1 MWIVGGD
8 AKMLTISEIKN
19 SISDI
24 VIKYPI
30 KKISLFGSY
39 ADGSANEES
48 DIDILVEF
56 LPSNVSLFLLSDI
69 KNEIE
74 SRLNKEVDLLHAPV
88 DEYSLIEINKVVDI
102 YEQ

>member
-1 MWIVGGD
+1 
-8 AKMLTISEIKN
+8 MLTINKIKN

-24 VIKYPI
+24 IVKYPI

-39 ADGSANEES
+39 ADGSASEES

-56 LPSNVSLFLLSDI
+56 LSPNVSLFLLSDI

-74 SRLNKEVDLLHAPV
+74 SRLNREIDLIHAPV